1 YNKYYKKYLENYN
14 KYYAYWDYFLDKNI
28 FHEKIPTEIK
38 ELITYLIKIYNMKN
52 SNIIAFIDYLPKY
65 KSIIAELE

>member
-14 KYYAYWDYFLDKNI
+14 KYYAYWDYFLDNNI

-38 ELITYLIKIYNMKN
+38 ELITYLIQKHNMPLDRVRYLIKTMK
-52 SNIIAFIDYLPKY
+52 IDYIRMITK
-65 KSIIAELE
+65 